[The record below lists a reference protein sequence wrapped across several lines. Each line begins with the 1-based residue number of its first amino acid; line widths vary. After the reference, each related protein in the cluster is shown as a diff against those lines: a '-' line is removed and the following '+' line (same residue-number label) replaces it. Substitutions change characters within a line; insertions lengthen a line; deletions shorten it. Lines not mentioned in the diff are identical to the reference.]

1 MFSVEKISK
10 KISSSISKELEFDNE
25 KEEVINYG
33 IFAFI
38 QMFISIIFVGIIGII
53 LGVFKEA
60 LLVSFVTAILR
71 KSSGGVHAGTPGSC
85 NVIGTIASVVMGLV
99 AKFID
104 ININET
110 ILLGGITFVIAYLII
125 YRLAPVD
132 SVAKPI
138 KTVAKRKRLKR
149 SSLIIIS
156 IYFLIV
162 VFNIGYFLF
171 SEKRAF
177 ISYTVCIYFGVL
189 WQVFSLTKTGH
200 FILKKLDRLIT

>member
-38 QMFISIIFVGIIGII
+38 QMFISIILVGIVGII
-53 LGVFKEA
+53 LGVFTEA
-60 LLVSFVTAILR
+60 LLISFVTAILR

-85 NVIGTIASVVMGLV
+85 NVIGTIASIVMGFV
-99 AKFID
+99 AKFAEV
-104 ININET
+104 NIYGVA
-110 ILLGGITFVIAYLII
+110 LLGGIIFCIAYITI

-132 SVAKPI
+132 SMTKPI
-138 KTVAKRKRLKR
+138 NSIAKRKRLKR

-156 IYFLIV
+156 IYLAIV
-162 VFNIGYFLF
+162 VVNVGCFLVF
-171 SEKRAF
+171 DKKVF
-177 ISYTVCIYFGVL
+177 ITYTICIYLGVL
-189 WQVFSLTKTGH
+189 WQVFSLTKFGH
-200 FILKKLDRLIT
+200 LVLKKLDGLIT

>member
-1 MFSVEKISK
+1 MFSVEKVSK

-38 QMFISIIFVGIIGII
+38 QMFISIILVGIIGII

-71 KSSGGVHAGTPGSC
+71 KSSGGVHAGTPGSW
-85 NVIGTIASVVMGLV
+85 NVIGTIASVGMGLV
-99 AKFID
+99 AKLINID
-104 ININET
+104 INGV
-110 ILLGGITFVIAYLII
+110 ILLGGITFCIAYIAI

-132 SVAKPI
+132 SITKPI
-138 KTVAKRKRLKR
+138 KSTDKRKRLKR

-156 IYFLIV
+156 IYFAIV
-162 VFNIGYFLF
+162 VLNIGCFLVF
-171 SEKRAF
+171 DKIVF
-177 ISYTVCIYFGVL
+177 ITYTVCICLGVL
-189 WQVFSLTKTGH
+189 WQVFSLTKIGH
-200 FILKKLDRLIT
+200 FVLKKLDGLIT

>member
-10 KISSSISKELEFDNE
+10 KISSSISKELEFDSE

-38 QMFISIIFVGIIGII
+38 QMFISIILVGIIGII

-60 LLVSFVTAILR
+60 LLISFVTAILR

-85 NVIGTIASVVMGLV
+85 NIIGTIASIVMGLV
-99 AKFID
+99 AKFIKV
-104 ININET
+104 NIDEVT
-110 ILLGGITFVIAYLII
+110 LLGGITFFIAYIAI

-132 SVAKPI
+132 SITKPI
-138 KTVAKRKRLKR
+138 NSIAKRKRLKR

-156 IYFLIV
+156 IYFAIV
-162 VFNIGYFLF
+162 VLNIGCFLVF
-171 SEKRAF
+171 DKIVF
-177 ISYTVCIYFGVL
+177 IKYTICIYLGVL
-189 WQVFSLTKTGH
+189 WQVFSLTQMGH
-200 FILKKLDRLIT
+200 FILKKLDGLIS